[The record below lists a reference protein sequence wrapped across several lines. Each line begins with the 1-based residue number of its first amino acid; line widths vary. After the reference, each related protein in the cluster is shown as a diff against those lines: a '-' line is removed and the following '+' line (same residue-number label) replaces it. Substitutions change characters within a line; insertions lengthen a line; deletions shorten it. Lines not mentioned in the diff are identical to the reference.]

1 MKRRAYLAGL
11 STGLTFGAAGCV
23 GGEVVTSVTEDV
35 IVDPGDYW
43 ATDLPAAGDGISY
56 RIRAERRFDVYV
68 FASQDS
74 LDYYKQ
80 YINGGDPPE
89 QPAGVDAH
97 SSMAAKR
104 GEMYEVATKDEGS
117 RESFDVDGA
126 ATFVVDHSDYR
137 DEGAQLPENEAEAE
151 PLSVFVD
158 LELTSSR
165 LPF

>member
-1 MKRRAYLAGL
+1 MKRRAYLTGL
-11 STGLTFGAAGCV
+11 SAGAAVGLAGCV

-35 IVDPGDYW
+35 IIDPGDCWW
-43 ATDLPAAGDGISY
+43 AELPEQGDGIAY
-56 RIRAERRFDVYV
+56 RIRADRRFDVYV
-68 FASQDS
+68 FARPRSF
-74 LDYYKQ
+74 DYYKQ

-104 GEMYEVATKDEGS
+104 GELFEVATKDEGS
-117 RESFDVDGA
+117 RESFDVEGA

-137 DEGAQLPENEAEAE
+137 DEGAQLPDNEAEAE